1 MELLCFNSLEST
13 QTYLIKALKEKRLSV
28 PVCVMAKEQ
37 TAGIGSRNNAW
48 EGGEG
53 NLFFS
58 FAVSLEDLP
67 KDLPLSSASIYFS
80 YIMREV
86 IHKHDASI
94 WLKWPN
100 DLYQDSHKIGGTIT
114 KKIDNIFLCGMGIN
128 LQKNSN
134 GFKALNLNVEPIFL
148 LKEYLSSLEKYPS
161 WKQIFSQY
169 RVEFERSRE
178 FFTHIDKDIKS
189 LKNAILSEDGS
200 LIIEKKRVYS
210 IR

>member
-1 MELLCFNSLEST
+1 MEILCFNTLDST
-13 QTYLIKALKEKRLSV
+13 QTYLLKELKNKKLNI
-28 PVCVMAKEQ
+28 PMCIMAKEQ
-37 TAGIGSRNNAW
+37 TAGIGSRDNSW

-86 IHKHDASI
+86 LRKQEVDV

-100 DLYQDSHKIGGTIT
+100 DLYQNLDKIGGTIT
-114 KKIDNIFLCGMGIN
+114 KKVDNILICGMGIN

-134 GFKALNLNVEPIFL
+134 GFKALNFNVEPIFL
-148 LKEYLSSLEKYPS
+148 LQEYLLALETYPT
-161 WKQIFSQY
+161 WKQIFSLY
-169 RVEFERSRE
+169 RIEFERSRE
-178 FFTHIDKDIKS
+178 FLTHVNGKKTP

-200 LIIEKKRVYS
+200 LIIDNKRVYG

>member
-1 MELLCFNSLEST
+1 
-13 QTYLIKALKEKRLSV
+13 
-28 PVCVMAKEQ
+28 MAKEQ
-37 TAGIGSRNNAW
+37 TDGIGSRDNSW

-58 FAVSLEDLP
+58 FAVDLEMLP

-80 YIMREV
+80 FIMKTLLLRYDSE
-86 IHKHDASI
+86 I

-100 DLYQDSHKIGGTIT
+100 DLYQDSYKIGGTIT
-114 KKIDNIFLCGMGIN
+114 KKTDNILLCGMGIN
-128 LQKNSN
+128 LQKNLN

-161 WKQIFSQY
+161 WKQVFSLY
-169 RVEFERSRE
+169 RIEFERSKVY
-178 FFTHIDKDIKS
+178 FTHIDGELKS
-189 LKNAILSEDGS
+189 LKNAILLEDGS
-200 LIIEKKRVYS
+200 LLIEKKRVYS

>member
-1 MELLCFNSLEST
+1 MPP
-13 QTYLIKALKEKRLSV
+13 I
-28 PVCVMAKEQ
+28 CVMTKEQ
-37 TAGIGSRNNAW
+37 TDGIGSRQNSW

-58 FAVSLEDLP
+58 FAIGVEALP

-86 IHKHDASI
+86 IHQYDSSI

-100 DLYQDSHKIGGTIT
+100 DLYQDREKVGGTIT

-128 LQKNSN
+128 LQQNAN
-134 GFKALNLNVEPIFL
+134 GFKALNLNVEPISL
-148 LKEYLSSLEKYPS
+148 LKAYLASLENYPS

-169 RVEFERSRE
+169 QVEFQKSRA
-178 FFTHIDKDIKS
+178 FFTHINNDIKS
-189 LKNAILSEDGS
+189 LKNAILLEDGS
-200 LIIEKKRVYS
+200 LIIENKRVYN

>member
-1 MELLCFNSLEST
+1 LEVLCFNSLEST
-13 QTYLIKALKEKRLSV
+13 QTYLLEALKSKKIST
-28 PVCVMAKEQ
+28 PICVITKEQ
-37 TAGIGSRNNAW
+37 TAGIGSRDNSW

-58 FAVSLEDLP
+58 FAVSLDDLP

-80 YIMREV
+80 YIMKEV
-86 IHKHDASI
+86 IARYKVDI

-100 DLYQDSHKIGGTIT
+100 DLYQDLDKIGGTIT
-114 KKIDNIFLCGMGIN
+114 KKVDNILLCGMGLN

-134 GFKALNLNVEPIFL
+134 GFKALNLNVEPISL
-148 LKEYLSSLEKYPS
+148 LQEYLLALEEYPS

-169 RVEFERSRE
+169 RIEFDRSRE
-178 FFTHIDKDIKS
+178 FFAHIDGDKKP

-200 LIIEKKRVYS
+200 LIINNKRVYS

>member
-1 MELLCFNSLEST
+1 LEVLCFNSLTST
-13 QTYLIKALKEKRLSV
+13 QTYLLEALKNKKLNV
-28 PVCVMAKEQ
+28 PICVMAKEQ
-37 TAGIGSRNNAW
+37 TAGIGSRDNSW

-58 FAVSLEDLP
+58 LAVNLDDLP

-80 YIMREV
+80 YIMKELIV
-86 IHKHDASI
+86 QYEIDI

-100 DLYQDSHKIGGTIT
+100 DLYQGSDKIGGTIT
-114 KKIDNIFLCGMGIN
+114 KKVNNILLCGMGIN

-148 LKEYLSSLEKYPS
+148 LQEYLLALEKYPS
-161 WKQIFSQY
+161 WKQIFSLY
-169 RVEFERSRE
+169 RIEFDRSRE
-178 FFTHIDKDIKS
+178 FFAHIYGDKKP

-200 LIIEKKRVYS
+200 LVINNKRVYS

>member
-1 MELLCFNSLEST
+1 MEIFCHNSLEST
-13 QTYLIKALKEKRLSV
+13 QTYLLNELKAKNLST
-28 PVCVMAKEQ
+28 PICIMAKEQ
-37 TAGIGSRNNAW
+37 TAGLGSRDNSW

-58 FAVSLEDLP
+58 FAVSLDDLP

-86 IHKHDASI
+86 LSKYHKEV

-100 DLYQDSHKIGGTIT
+100 DLYQNSDKIGGTIT
-114 KKIDNIFLCGMGIN
+114 KKVDDILICGMGVN

-134 GFKALNLNVEPIFL
+134 SFKALNLNVEPIIL
-148 LKEYLSSLEKYPS
+148 LKEYLSALEIYPS
-161 WKQIFSQY
+161 WKQVFSLY
-169 RVEFERSRE
+169 RIEFERSRE
-178 FFTHIDKDIKS
+178 FFTHIGGVEES
-189 LKNAILSEDGS
+189 LEKAILSEDGS
-200 LIIEKKRVYS
+200 LIINNKRVYS

>member
-1 MELLCFNSLEST
+1 MEILCFKSLEST
-13 QTYLIKALKEKRLSV
+13 QTYLLKELKEKRLSV

-37 TAGIGSRNNAW
+37 TAGIGSRDNTW

-58 FAVSLEDLP
+58 FAVNIDFLP

-80 YIMREV
+80 FIMREV
-86 IHKHDASI
+86 IHQYDKSI

-100 DLYQDSHKIGGTIT
+100 DLYQDSNKIGGTIT
-114 KKIDNIFLCGMGIN
+114 KKIDNILLCGMGIN
-128 LQKNSN
+128 LQKNLN
-134 GFKALNLNVEPIFL
+134 GYEALNLNIEPLFL
-148 LKEYLSSLEKYPS
+148 LELYISSLEEYPT

-169 RVEFERSRE
+169 RIEFERSRE
-178 FFTHIDKDIKS
+178 FFTHIDGERKS
-189 LKNAILSEDGS
+189 LENAILSEDGS